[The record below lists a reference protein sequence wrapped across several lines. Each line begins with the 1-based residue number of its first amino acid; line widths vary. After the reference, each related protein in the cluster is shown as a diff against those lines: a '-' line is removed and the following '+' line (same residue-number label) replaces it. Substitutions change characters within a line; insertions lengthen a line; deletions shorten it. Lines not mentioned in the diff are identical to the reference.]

1 MPPFSAGGRP
11 PSRDENDESNL
22 YIGYLPNNISEEELQ
37 RLFEPF
43 GRIEETK
50 VIKDRATGLS
60 KGFGFV
66 KFSDAREAKEV
77 GKPKFCRILVCGAFE
92 QVADWVPQLRSVSR
106 FVVAFFLS
114 LVKEQFGLTLSRF
127 CA

>member
-1 MPPFSAGGRP
+1 MSFVLCRGPPFSAGARP

-50 VIKDRATGLS
+50 VIKDRGTGLS

-77 GKPKFCRILVCGAFE
+77 GCDTSGSEAALVSWLLRGLIRNLCAIVN
-92 QVADWVPQLRSVSR
+92 QV
-106 FVVAFFLS
+106 LS
-114 LVKEQFGLTLSRF
+114 NFGVQIF
-127 CA
+127 

>member
-1 MPPFSAGGRP
+1 
-11 PSRDENDESNL
+11 
-22 YIGYLPNNISEEELQ
+22 LQ

-77 GKPKFCRILVCGAFE
+77 GCDTFGSEAALVSWLLRGLIRNQEHLQQEFCGTFVCDPLE
-92 QVADWVPQLRSVSR
+92 
-106 FVVAFFLS
+106 
-114 LVKEQFGLTLSRF
+114 
-127 CA
+127 